1 LIQDHPKKKAQG
13 YADLDASAVL
23 KALEAAA
30 NYSREKDKI

>member
-13 YADLDASAVL
+13 YADLDVSADL
-23 KALEAAA
+23 KALAAVA